1 MKHVVILSEVEQLL
15 KDAKIHK
22 WVVIEIPPLILT
34 WHGMYFMQTSQ
45 ERFLKSVHYKYVEV
59 EGVPLSAISTSEEVE

>member
-22 WVVIEIPPLILT
+22 WVVIEAPPLILT
-34 WHGMYFMQTSQ
+34 WRGMYFMQTSKVAL
-45 ERFLKSVHYKYVEV
+45 EKSVHYKYVEV
-59 EGVPLSAISTSEEVE
+59 EGVSLSAIFTSEEVE